1 MCDWYP
7 NVWPTTNLGVIL
19 QDAIEID
26 EDLLA
31 NSARSLETLVSVG
44 MKLGVATKKQATVNL
59 PNFDNW
65 VLEEWQS
72 MCFLKRKWLMDISVF
87 KLSGVFLLC

>member
-7 NVWPTTNLGVIL
+7 NVWPTTNVGFIW

-72 MCFLKRKWLMDISVF
+72 MCLLKENDD
-87 KLSGVFLLC
+87 